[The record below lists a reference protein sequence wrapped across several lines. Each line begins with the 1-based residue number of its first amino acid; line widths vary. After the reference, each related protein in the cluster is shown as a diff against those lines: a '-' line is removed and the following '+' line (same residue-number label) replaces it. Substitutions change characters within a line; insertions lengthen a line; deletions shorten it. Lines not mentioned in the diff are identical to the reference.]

1 MNSKNGLNNGVWS
14 VAEANKDTGAY
25 EVYFHAG
32 PNFKMRLGSV
42 KWNEIP

>member
-1 MNSKNGLNNGVWS
+1 MNSKNELNNGVWS

-32 PNFKMRLGSV
+32 PNFKMRLESV
-42 KWNEIP
+42 K